1 MVVFQILLSW
11 SPLKVALPEM
21 YDAIKVQGERCIESN
36 KFEEHAR
43 DRASNRGM
51 ISIVESNWKSG
62 KISSPVDPSGVG

>member
-43 DRASNRGM
+43 DRASPFVC
-51 ISIVESNWKSG
+51 VESGDDIDRRVKLEKRKNKQ
-62 KISSPVDPSGVG
+62 SS